1 MYDYQ
6 RGYLAG
12 LNASRTNAY
21 WRWSLQQQSRFWMLY
36 DYNPYIGPFW
46 GLPPS
51 SQTVVLGWSPNY
63 WGAFFGLPSSRQRVV
78 LALSPRQSDMF
89 WSWNNYSYWDYY
101 FGLKS
106 HERDILWTMTYSEQ
120 QLFWALDPVQRNS
133 VLRLNNAQ
141 RQNLFI
147 LPEAYFWQV
156 MYLDHN
162 TRANLLS
169 GPREVIF
176 VNYSQPQQVVLVNV
190 VPPVY
195 TSVNLEQ
202 TPLDEPWQQ
211 VGAKETPSQEVIELR
226 ETIARMNAQIDMLN
240 SAIEDLN
247 DVTDQLHNSSQRIE
261 ELEAT
266 IAYDQVNTDYLEKSL
281 EVMRTEREVA
291 RLDALKLNAEK
302 AELIKK
308 VEDYANEVKNS
319 AQNELIAH
327 LSARDSS
334 SVREDTIAVIERNE
348 LLEEIK
354 DMDRTID
361 RTLLALTT
369 F

>member
-1 MYDYQ
+1 
-6 RGYLAG
+6 
-12 LNASRTNAY
+12 
-21 WRWSLQQQSRFWMLY
+21 
-36 DYNPYIGPFW
+36 
-46 GLPPS
+46 
-51 SQTVVLGWSPNY
+51 
-63 WGAFFGLPSSRQRVV
+63 
-78 LALSPRQSDMF
+78 
-89 WSWNNYSYWDYY
+89 
-101 FGLKS
+101 
-106 HERDILWTMTYSEQ
+106 MTYSEQ